1 MTISTTTLV
10 DDTFKTIVN
19 SSGVGNE
26 SEQMLVNAFDLL
38 GASSEPKISIAN
50 VHYEIEGTGN
60 VTIFFENNNDKK
72 ITISGRGNYGLKPGE
87 NKIKDPIGNILLNS
101 DENVTDYSVIIE
113 SQKESGFTN

>member
-10 DDTFKTIVN
+10 DDTVKTIVN
-19 SSGVGNE
+19 SSGVGSE

-60 VTIFFENNNDKK
+60 VTIFFENNDDKK
-72 ITISGRGNYGLKPGE
+72 IIISGRGIYGLKPGE
-87 NKIKDPIGNILLNS
+87 ARIKDPIGNILLDS
-101 DENVTDYSVIIE
+101 DENVSNYNIVIE
-113 SQKESGFTN
+113 SQKESGFTS